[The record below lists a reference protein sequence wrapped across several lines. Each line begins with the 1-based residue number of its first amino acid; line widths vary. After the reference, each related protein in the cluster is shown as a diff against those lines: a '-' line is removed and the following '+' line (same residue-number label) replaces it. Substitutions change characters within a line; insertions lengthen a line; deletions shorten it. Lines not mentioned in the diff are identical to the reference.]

1 MEMTDYIYLD
11 NAATTAVDPL
21 VKDAMAPFM
30 TSNYANPSGTYHNAS
45 LARSAINKARAHA
58 AALIGADP
66 DEIYFTSG
74 GTESDNMALHGIAL
88 ANMSRDR
95 EVKFNVVSDTIE
107 HPAVYNTLE
116 AVKKAGFV
124 RLDLVSPDSDGF
136 IRPEDIEEAV
146 KKQTK
151 GKETPNLSVEEKK
164 NGLISVMSSN
174 NEVGSINNIAD
185 IGAVA
190 AKYGYL
196 FHTDAVQSFGHVLL
210 DVDVMGVDL
219 LSASAH
225 KLGGPKGVGLLYM
238 RRGIKLWPALYGGGQ
253 ERGLRSG
260 TENVA
265 GIVGFGEACRLAGIR
280 MSADTRYI
288 HELRDRLV
296 YRILN
301 EIPDAKL
308 TGPQIPD
315 QNDKRLP
322 GHCSFAFKGVQGSSL
337 VIGLDIKN
345 ICASTGAACSAAAN
359 RPSRVLKEIG
369 LGADW
374 AAGSLRL
381 TLSRNN
387 TIEEIDA
394 AVDAVKATVFQL
406 RQMFG
411 DN

>member
-11 NAATTAVDPL
+11 NAATTALDPL
-21 VKDAMAPFM
+21 VKDAMTPFM
-30 TSNYANPSGTYHNAS
+30 TYNYANASGTYHNAS
-45 LARSAINKARAHA
+45 LARSAINKARAQA

-66 DEIYFTSG
+66 DEIIFTSG
-74 GTESDNMALHGIAL
+74 GTESDNLALNGTVMAHF
-88 ANMSRDR
+88 SR
-95 EVKFNVVSDTIE
+95 EKKFNIVSSTIE
-107 HPAVYNTLE
+107 HPAVCNALDGL
-116 AVKKAGFV
+116 KKIELI
-124 RLDLVSPDSDGF
+124 RLSRVSPDKDGF
-136 IRPEDIEEAV
+136 IRPEDIETAV
-146 KKQTK
+146 KEQLGKKACESVVLDSKDK
-151 GKETPNLSVEEKK
+151 GI
-164 NGLISVMSSN
+164 ISVMSSN
-174 NEVGSINNIAD
+174 NEIGSINDIAQ
-185 IGAVA
+185 IGSVA
-190 AKYGYL
+190 AQYGYL
-196 FHTDAVQSFGHVLL
+196 LHTDAVQSFGHVMI
-210 DVDVMGVDL
+210 DVDVMGIDM

-225 KLGGPKGVGLLYM
+225 KLGGPKGVGLLYL
-238 RRGIKLWPALYGGGQ
+238 RRGTKLHPGLFGGGQ
-253 ERGLRSG
+253 EHGLRSG

-280 MSADTRYI
+280 MAADTRYI
-288 HELRDRLV
+288 HELRDRMV

-301 EIPDAKL
+301 EIPDAIL
-308 TGPQIPD
+308 TGPQIHD

-345 ICASTGAACSAAAN
+345 ICASTGAACSAVAN

-369 LGADW
+369 LGPDW

-387 TIEEIDA
+387 TIEEIDD